1 MDEIRRR
8 LDTVF
13 REEHGRVVGA
23 LVRRF
28 KDLDLAEDAAADA
41 FEIALQRWPAE
52 GVPPNPGGWLTTTA
66 TRRVL
71 DRLRRESARDA
82 KETEAMAAGTPEQL
96 PLGVVD
102 DDRLRLL
109 FLCCHP
115 ALAFEN
121 RVALTLRLVSGL
133 TTDEIAR
140 AFLAED
146 RTIAQRLTRAKRKI
160 REANIAFRIPER
172 DDLPERLSGVLAVLY
187 LVFNEGYLGSAVA
200 TRDDLAVEAIR
211 LTRQLCAQLSAEP
224 EAQGLLALLLL
235 TRARR
240 AARVV
245 DGRLVPLDHQ
255 DRTRWDRALID
266 EGHRIV
272 RSLLALGRPGPYQVQ
287 AAIAAVHTDAP
298 AADEVDWAQVVD
310 LYDLLLRL
318 TPSPVVALNRALAVA
333 HTEGPAA
340 ALALVEA
347 LRLSDY
353 HPWHAA
359 RGHLLEQL
367 GDPAEARDAF
377 SAAIQ
382 RATIRWSAPIW
393 RRGGPPSAEKRAG
406 RSHPATT
413 RVHDAT
419 DGPD

>member
-52 GVPPNPGGWLTTTA
+52 GVPPNLGGWLTTTA

-211 LTRQLCAQLSAEP
+211 LTRQLCAQLPAEP

-235 TRARR
+235 TQARR

-382 RATIRWSAPIW
+382 RATNPLERAHLEA
-393 RRGGPPSAEKRAG
+393 RRAAVR
-406 RSHPATT
+406 
-413 RVHDAT
+413 
-419 DGPD
+419 